1 MRKAQ
6 QFLKR
11 DLNFCAKW
19 LIRERRLPGAQSD
32 LPAGLLQELQRM
44 MKQRRVP
51 LRRQILAPGV
61 RTTSALASC
70 LITGKAR
77 RRRSTSPRSTT
88 PVSQNT
94 LSTSGRGSSPTGW
107 P

>member
-51 LRRQILAPGV
+51 LRRQILTPGV
-61 RTTSALASC
+61 QNRYHLCVSKL
-70 LITGKAR
+70 LDYWEGKA
-77 RRRSTSPRSTT
+77 TT
-88 PVSQNT
+88 LHEPEEYDAG
-94 LSTSGRGSSPTGW
+94 LA
-107 P
+107 